1 MRSLNG
7 IIFDLRSLLKEYRWI
22 PGIDSRSLDV
32 FAGCIEELEERAER
46 CEDDLK

>member
-1 MRSLNG
+1 MRALSDIVL
-7 IIFDLRSLLKEYRWI
+7 DLRGLLKEYRWI
-22 PGIDSRSLDV
+22 PGIDSRSLNV